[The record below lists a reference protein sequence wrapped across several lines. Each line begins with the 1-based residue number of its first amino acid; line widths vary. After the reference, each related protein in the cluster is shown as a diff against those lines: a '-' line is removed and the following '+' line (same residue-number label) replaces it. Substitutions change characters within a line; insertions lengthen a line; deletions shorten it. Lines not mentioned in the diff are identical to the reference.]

1 MSVSRKALEWAKSN
15 PRLFMEMV
23 IDKLNRKRE
32 RENFE
37 LERQI
42 NNNRIQELE
51 RYNRQNDS
59 RIQEL
64 NRQNEALEW
73 QNRQINSS
81 IQALNSKNKE
91 LERKNDELMEEK
103 RREQENIDKFK
114 ISFEES
120 KKNIEKINLE
130 NSKKYITKLIVNE
143 FVKEFDNEEGKKNPF
158 IIALIEHMKKFNE
171 EYMFYCFK
179 FIQSFKENSQKII
192 NEYNIQDNK
201 ILIEHINFIVI
212 GKSGVGKSTFIN
224 ESLLLPE
231 GKRAKEDIGESVT
244 DKSSVYES
252 DKLKMVRMWDTQGLD
267 YKISQEFILNE
278 IKRIVE
284 NGLKQGPDHY
294 INIILY
300 CTIDERF
307 QNEDA
312 QLIHEIMKIYPSDN
326 LPVIITQ
333 LQAYFIKRAKN
344 MQKAIREKLSNYLD
358 KSISEKIEIRDIV
371 AREYEEGKVY
381 EARGIPELLKLSVE
395 LMGRSITSATC
406 KKFSQEIEILCKNY
420 VEKQINFIEKQ
431 FKYEMEILDVSR
443 SMYVEDMDGLIE
455 DSEEKQIKTLSE
467 MNIYSK
473 IEDEKFFEEN
483 FIKIMETKFFDIYNH
498 LNAIYILNEEKEDQE
513 NFQENE
519 QENQI
524 NEENENYNQMKE
536 DNIDMTKNEGNKIN
550 KKKIDKPLV
559 LIFIEDRLQKLK
571 NIINNTSKKVFEKIF
586 NKNYQDYLI
595 DLQKEQ
601 SVLSKAYGVN
611 YQLID
616 FSEIEKTFK
625 EKLFIIFN
633 NVFFKNMFCIILKLF
648 MNNLKKI
655 LIDYYTK
662 ELKENEKMQEIINKK
677 AEDSLKNI
685 SQKLQESLLKEL
697 NENFKEKKG
706 KKNLFD
712 DFDVNNLGF

>member
-536 DNIDMTKNEGNKIN
+536 DNIDMNKNEGNKIN